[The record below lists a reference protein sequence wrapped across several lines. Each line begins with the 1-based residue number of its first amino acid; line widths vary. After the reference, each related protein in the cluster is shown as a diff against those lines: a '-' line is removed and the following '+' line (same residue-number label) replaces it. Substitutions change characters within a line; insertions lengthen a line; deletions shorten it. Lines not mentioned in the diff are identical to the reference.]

1 MSGSVPLITDPRNQL
16 LETLPF
22 VCTRASN
29 QCHNAVRRIFDDKTS
44 EQTNVTVMLHLVTR
58 NGPTL
63 MEMIANVVRNER
75 DDRQR
80 EEVRV
85 MLIGREVDPSLAGL
99 LRHCNNNASATESDV
114 TLSET
119 NHDEDRYRSVSEKSS
134 VKSDDAGA
142 KGIFHEVPNG
152 ARAHDEDR
160 QNVYEDPAERVACA
174 ALARVRRLNGR
185 GGSDSTISSI
195 TLPSSDCNIS
205 SNTLPSFLNGSKPSS
220 LSSIMLSPFRGGS
233 KSIMFRPISSSTAPS
248 FSATSESNV
257 SSITL
262 PSGIASRPT
271 LEWMNANRGWGPD
284 GDQGGSKPANST
296 AGAEV

>member
-1 MSGSVPLITDPRNQL
+1 
-16 LETLPF
+16 
-22 VCTRASN
+22 
-29 QCHNAVRRIFDDKTS
+29 
-44 EQTNVTVMLHLVTR
+44 
-58 NGPTL
+58 
-63 MEMIANVVRNER
+63 MEMIANLVRNER
-75 DDRQR
+75 DDRQH
-80 EEVRV
+80 EVRV
-85 MLIGREVDPSLAGL
+85 MLIGREVDPGLAGL

-119 NHDEDRYRSVSEKSS
+119 NHDEDHYRSVSEKGS

-185 GGSDSTISSI
+185 GGSDSTFCSI
-195 TLPSSDCNIS
+195 KLPSSDSSIS
-205 SNTLPSFLNGSKPSS
+205 SIMLPPFLDGSKPSS
-220 LSSIMLSPFRGGS
+220 LSAIMPSPFRGGN
-233 KSIMFRPISSSTAPS
+233 KSIIRFRPISSVTAPS

-257 SSITL
+257 SYITL
-262 PSGIASRPT
+262 PPGLPSRPT
-271 LEWMNANRGWGPD
+271 LESMDANRGWGPD

-296 AGAEV
+296 AGAEI

>member
-80 EEVRV
+80 EVRV

-99 LRHCNNNASATESDV
+99 LRHCNNDASATESDV
-114 TLSET
+114 TLSEA
-119 NHDEDRYRSVSEKSS
+119 NHDEEYYRSVSEKGS

-174 ALARVRRLNGR
+174 APARVRRLNGR
-185 GGSDSTISSI
+185 GGSDSKISSIALPSSDSHISSI
-195 TLPSSDCNIS
+195 TLPSFLDGSMSIIS
-205 SNTLPSFLNGSKPSS
+205 SV
-220 LSSIMLSPFRGGS
+220 
-233 KSIMFRPISSSTAPS
+233 TAPS
-248 FSATSESNV
+248 FSATLESNV

-262 PSGIASRPT
+262 PSGLPSRPT
-271 LEWMNANRGWGPD
+271 LEWMDANCGWGPD
-284 GDQGGSKPANST
+284 GDQGGSKPTNNT
-296 AGAEV
+296 AGAEI

>member
-63 MEMIANVVRNER
+63 MEMIANVVRDER

-80 EEVRV
+80 EVRV

-99 LRHCNNNASATESDV
+99 LRHCNNDASATESDV
-114 TLSET
+114 TLSEA
-119 NHDEDRYRSVSEKSS
+119 NHDEEYYRSVSEKGS

-160 QNVYEDPAERVACA
+160 QNVYEDPAER
-174 ALARVRRLNGR
+174 
-185 GGSDSTISSI
+185 DSTISSI
-195 TLPSSDCNIS
+195 TLPSSGCNIS
-205 SNTLPSFLNGSKPSS
+205 SITLPSFLNDSKPSS

-233 KSIMFRPISSSTAPS
+233 KSIMFRPISSATAPS

>member
-1 MSGSVPLITDPRNQL
+1 MSGSVPLITDPLNQL

-22 VCTRASN
+22 VCARASN

-63 MEMIANVVRNER
+63 MEMIANVVRNEG

-80 EEVRV
+80 EVRV

-99 LRHCNNNASATESDV
+99 LRHCNNDASATESDV

-119 NHDEDRYRSVSEKSS
+119 NHDEQYYRSVSEKGS

-142 KGIFHEVPNG
+142 KGIFHEAPSG

-185 GGSDSTISSI
+185 GGSDSNISSI
-195 TLPSSDCNIS
+195 TLPSSDSNIS
-205 SNTLPSFLNGSKPSS
+205 SITLPSFLDGSKPSS
-220 LSSIMLSPFRGGS
+220 LSSIMLPPFRGGS
-233 KSIMFRPISSSTAPS
+233 KSSISSVTAPS
-248 FSATSESNV
+248 FSETLESNV
-257 SSITL
+257 SSRATHGDGGPRSPL
-262 PSGIASRPT
+262 TGVPSP
-271 LEWMNANRGWGPD
+271 
-284 GDQGGSKPANST
+284 
-296 AGAEV
+296 